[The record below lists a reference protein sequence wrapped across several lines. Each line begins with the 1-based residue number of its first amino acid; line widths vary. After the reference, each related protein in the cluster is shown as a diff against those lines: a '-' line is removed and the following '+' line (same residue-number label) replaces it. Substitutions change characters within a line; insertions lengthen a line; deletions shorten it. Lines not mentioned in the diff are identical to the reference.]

1 MRKRVKRRRKMN
13 DSEALEEAQCR
24 DGGVEIQAGG
34 KPGAQSEPQCL
45 DGIHSAHHSK
55 ARWRKRTVTSAQP
68 GETFRLTISSG
79 PEKLFTGR
87 SSMFGLSHLFYP
99 WGFIVQAVAI
109 VHFVRRRPEN
119 YWFFIIFFGGFL
131 GAGVYIVA
139 EVLPDLGLLRGVF
152 QGFGRKSRIQ
162 AVETQILDNPS
173 AANYEELG
181 ELYKDQK
188 EFAKAREAFTN
199 AIAARSDSVY
209 TFYYRAQASLGLEDF
224 TATIPDLE
232 RVVASDRKF
241 DYYRAAGL
249 LADAYAK
256 TGQLE
261 RAEQL
266 YVDVAQF
273 STTTETLYNY
283 AYFLKLA
290 GRREEAR
297 EWAQKLLAKKRT
309 LPRYMQRYERPWF
322 RKGKALLKELETAK
336 VPAEVSPGTQT

>member
-1 MRKRVKRRRKMN
+1 
-13 DSEALEEAQCR
+13 
-24 DGGVEIQAGG
+24 
-34 KPGAQSEPQCL
+34 
-45 DGIHSAHHSK
+45 
-55 ARWRKRTVTSAQP
+55 
-68 GETFRLTISSG
+68 
-79 PEKLFTGR
+79 
-87 SSMFGLSHLFYP
+87 MFGLSHLFYP
-99 WGFIVQAVAI
+99 WGFILQILAI

-131 GAGVYIVA
+131 GAGIYIVA

-162 AVETQILDNPS
+162 IVETQILDNPS

-199 AIAARSDSVY
+199 AITARSDSVY
-209 TFYYRAQASLGLEDF
+209 TFYYRAQASLGLGDF
-224 TATIPDLE
+224 AKAIPDLE
-232 RVVASDRKF
+232 RVVGSDAKF

-249 LADAYAK
+249 LADACAR

-261 RAEQL
+261 RAEHF
-266 YVDVAQF
+266 YADVTQF

-283 AYFLKLA
+283 ACFLKLA

-322 RKGKALLKELETAK
+322 RMGKTLLKELEIAPAK
-336 VPAEVSPGTQT
+336 